1 MLSKE
6 FRNVCITG
14 LACAVPNNKVDTDRY
29 INYFGQETVE
39 KFKKATGIES
49 RYLSDGTQTT
59 SDLCCAAA
67 EQLMKKKGLAGDDI
81 DALILVTQYEDYKI
95 PSTAYVLHK
104 RLHIKQDC
112 LVFDINLGCS
122 GFVNG
127 IYIVAGLIESGTIKR
142 ALLLVGD
149 ADTNHQVSDDTS
161 FTMMF
166 GDAGSAT
173 ILEWGEGTIRGMIRS
188 DGEGFN
194 TLITP
199 IPGARFPG
207 IYPEVNLNQEIKLE
221 KKMDGNDVFLFAI
234 TKVPK
239 LFKEFYSAFGTSA
252 EDYDYIILHQA
263 NLMIINQIAK
273 KLKVPAE
280 KVPVSLTEYGNT
292 DGASVPVGIVDLC
305 GKLEGTRKLNLITSG
320 FGIGLSWGV
329 VSFEVNSDD
338 VLPMIVTDDY
348 FREGKDV

>member
-1 MLSKE
+1 M
-6 FRNVCITG
+6 I
-14 LACAVPNNKVDTDRY
+14 
-29 INYFGQETVE
+29 
-39 KFKKATGIES
+39 
-49 RYLSDGTQTT
+49 
-59 SDLCCAAA
+59 
-67 EQLMKKKGLAGDDI
+67 AGM
-81 DALILVTQYEDYKI
+81 V
-95 PSTAYVLHK
+95 
-104 RLHIKQDC
+104 
-112 LVFDINLGCS
+112 
-122 GFVNG
+122 
-127 IYIVAGLIESGTIKR
+127 ESGTIDR

-149 ADTNHQVSDDTS
+149 ADTNHQVTDDTS

-173 ILEWGEGTIRGMIRS
+173 LLERGEGTVRGMIRS

-207 IYPEVNLNQEIKLE
+207 VYPGMEDALNIA
-221 KKMDGNDVFLFAI
+221 KKMDGDDVFLFAI

-239 LFKEFYSAFGTSA
+239 LFKEFFSTFGTSVD
-252 EDYDYIILHQA
+252 DYDYVMLHQA

-305 GKLEGTRKLNLITSG
+305 EKLHEPKKLNLITSG

-329 VSFEVNSDD
+329 VSFEMDTAD
-338 VLPMIVTDDY
+338 VLPMIFTEDY

>member
-6 FRNVCITG
+6 FKNVRIAG
-14 LACAVPNNKVDTDRY
+14 LACAVPDNRVETDRY
-29 INYFGQETVE
+29 IDYFGEETVK
-39 KFKKATGIES
+39 KFKKATGIEA
-49 RYLSDGTQTT
+49 RYLSNGTQTA
-59 SDLCCAAA
+59 SDLCYAAA
-67 EQLMKKKGLAGDDI
+67 EQLMKKKGLTGEDI
-81 DALILVTQYEDYKI
+81 DAVILITQFEDYKT
-95 PSTAYVLHK
+95 PATAYVLHK

-122 GFVNG
+122 GYVNG
-127 IYIVAGLIESGTIKR
+127 IYIVAGLIESGMIER

-173 ILEWGEGTIRGMIRS
+173 IIERGEGTVRGMIRS

-199 IPGARFPG
+199 VPGARFPG
-207 IYPEVNLNQEIKLE
+207 AYPGMGRNSGEKFE
-221 KKMDGNDVFLFAI
+221 KKMDGNDTFLFAI
-234 TKVPK
+234 TKVPR
-239 LFKEFYSAFGTSA
+239 LFKEFYVSFGTSA

-273 KLKVPAE
+273 KLKVPME

-292 DGASVPVGIVDLC
+292 DSASVPVGIVDLC
-305 GKLEGTRKLNLITSG
+305 ERIKETRKLNLITSG
-320 FGIGLSWGV
+320 FGVGLSWGV
-329 VSFEVNSDD
+329 VSFEIDTAD
-338 VLPMIVTDDY
+338 ILPMIVTADY

>member
-1 MLSKE
+1 MLAKE
-6 FRNVCITG
+6 FHNVKISG
-14 LACAVPNNKVDTDRY
+14 LACAVPNHKVMTDSYRDH
-29 INYFGQETVE
+29 FGDAVVDR
-39 KFKKATGIES
+39 FKSATGIEG

-59 SDLCCAAA
+59 SDLSFVAA
-67 EQLMKKKGLAGDDI
+67 EALMKKKGLTGEDF
-81 DALILVTQYEDYKI
+81 DAVILITQNGDYKI

-104 RLHIKQDC
+104 RLGIKKDC

-127 IYIVAGLIESGTIKR
+127 LYVVSGLIESGTINR

-149 ADTNHQVSDDTS
+149 ADTNHQVTDDTS

-166 GDAGSAT
+166 GDASSAT
-173 ILEWGEGTIRGMIRS
+173 ILEKGEGIVRGMIRS

-199 IPGARFPG
+199 IPGSRFPG
-207 IYPEVNLNQEIKLE
+207 VFSSEEAGLQ
-221 KKMDGNDVFLFAI
+221 KKMDGDDTFLFTI

-239 LFKEFYSAFGTSA
+239 LFKEFFSTFECSADDF
-252 EDYDYIILHQA
+252 DYVMLHQA
-263 NLMIINQIAK
+263 NLMIVNQIAK
-273 KLKVPAE
+273 KLKLPAE
-280 KVPVSLTEYGNT
+280 KVPISLNEYGNT

-305 GKLEGTRKLNLITSG
+305 EHLETPQRLNLITSG
-320 FGIGLSWGV
+320 YGIGLSWGV

-338 VLPMIVTDDY
+338 VLPMIITDDY
-348 FREGKDV
+348 FKEGNNV